1 MKNKQNSI
9 YSFLVFL
16 VRAAHMLSYLWNTR
30 KLAALPNEQD
40 VPSCDYCRSRML
52 KPIAAEELEILLYK
66 VMEDRRPLQE
76 PPWYEYLLQYD
87 LEIVTIYYQ
96 GDRHY
101 ELLQYQQP
109 PNPTTPANAYL
120 YPYDQRR
127 ENIRKLG
134 KPALGLS
141 PPNQ

>member
-1 MKNKQNSI
+1 M
-9 YSFLVFL
+9 
-16 VRAAHMLSYLWNTR
+16 TT
-30 KLAALPNEQD
+30 LPCEQEL
-40 VPSCDYCRSRML
+40 PPCDYCRIRML
-52 KPIAAEELEILLYK
+52 KPIDAEELEILLYK
-66 VMEDRRPLQE
+66 AMEYNQPLKE

-87 LEIVTIYYQ
+87 LEIITIYYQ
-96 GDRHY
+96 GDRQY

-141 PPNQ
+141 PPNN

>member
-1 MKNKQNSI
+1 MKSKQNTL

-16 VRAAHMLSYLWNTR
+16 VRAAHMLGYLWNTR
-30 KLAALPNEQD
+30 KLAALPCEQAL
-40 VPSCDYCRSRML
+40 PPCDNCKTMML
-52 KPIAAEELEILLYK
+52 RNLSATELEILLYK
-66 VMEDRRPLQE
+66 AMVDSAPLQE
-76 PPWYEYLLQYD
+76 PPWYNYLSQYD
-87 LEIVTIYYQ
+87 LGIITIYYQ
-96 GDRHY
+96 GDRQY

-141 PPNQ
+141 PPNK